1 MRRAAAIGFVIAAGV
16 ATALGGSVGCH
27 EGNGLGA
34 GDMTTVDLLPPAD
47 LEPAPDLVP
56 PPNCGKIVFCAIGC
70 LGGGGIGLP
79 GGGGAGGI
87 GGGGAGGSAGDL
99 GAANPIG
106 CVLGCGQN
114 APPAEV
120 TAALSL
126 IVCAA
131 QNCLSTADGGTSGGG
146 GTLGILQCLQMSCPS
161 QLNACHGIGI
171 SASTPSPL

>member
-1 MRRAAAIGFVIAAGV
+1 MRRAAAIGFVIAAAM
-16 ATALGGSVGCH
+16 ATALGGGVGCH

-34 GDMTTVDLLPPAD
+34 ADMTEVDLLPPAD
-47 LEPAPDLVP
+47 LVPSPDLVP
-56 PPNCGKIVFCAIGC
+56 PPNCGKIVFCALGC

-79 GGGGAGGI
+79 GGGG
-87 GGGGAGGSAGDL
+87 GGGGDMSG
-99 GAANPIG
+99 ANPVG

-131 QNCLSTADGGTSGGG
+131 QNCLSADGGATGGNP
-146 GTLGILQCLQMSCPS
+146 LGILQCMQTSCPS
-161 QLNACHGIGI
+161 QLTACHGLG
-171 SASTPSPL
+171 LGG